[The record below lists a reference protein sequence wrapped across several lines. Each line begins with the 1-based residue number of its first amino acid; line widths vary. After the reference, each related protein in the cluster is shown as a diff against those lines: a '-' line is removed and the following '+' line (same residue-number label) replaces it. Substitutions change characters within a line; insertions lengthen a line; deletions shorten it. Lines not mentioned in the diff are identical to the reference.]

1 MVLAHCLTDDFTDR
15 QSGRE
20 RGERILEDNLH
31 LHAELIQLV
40 LRNVVDFFAV
50 EQHLSG
56 GLAAV

>member
-1 MVLAHCLTDDFTDR
+1 MVLANRLADNLADR

-40 LRNVVDFFAV
+40 LRNVVDFFTV